1 MMKKLDKVSN
11 VSSLAPL
18 STVITILE
26 VDLKNDVVVI
36 ITSLVARRISITGVI
51 VENYYYCY

>member
-1 MMKKLDKVSN
+1 MKKLDKVSN
-11 VSSLAPL
+11 VSSLTPL